1 VLWKKADFARE
12 FAVER
17 TWKAGGRS
25 VDVPAPTLGVDSREM
40 HSVIVSSRALLLV
53 SSVSFALVARAQ
65 QPVAVPAARAPDAA
79 LLAAA
84 AGQVRGPTLATAR
97 ADLPGGEAVLL
108 VASQAPAR
116 DSTVSFLLF
125 VLAGNGA
132 GGYAVV
138 GHDEV
143 RSGKLFGAPVVRV
156 ETNAHPVA
164 PGGITATVGW
174 KAADG
179 SSEEQQVIYRQG
191 AGRLT
196 RLLAAK
202 PSLTYD
208 PASGRE
214 GVRVELEVLPTSTAG
229 FRDLRSRTSICSP
242 QGECGAPVEV
252 QSWIF
257 DGVRYALRPYAIPFV
272 EKVQAS
278 SELASSGAMEDHS
291 GGAAVD
297 GRPETAWCEGAPGP
311 GWFQKLDLTFAPAQ
325 RLKAVAILPGGPKG
339 EPFGDATR
347 PKRVRIL
354 LPDKRKVE
362 ADLADEPRL
371 QRIAIPEGERVFGVT
386 VVIVD
391 VSKGK
396 REDACIAELE
406 LEVEP

>member
-1 VLWKKADFARE
+1 
-12 FAVER
+12 
-17 TWKAGGRS
+17 
-25 VDVPAPTLGVDSREM
+25 M

-53 SSVSFALVARAQ
+53 SSLSFALVARAQ
-65 QPVAVPAARAPDAA
+65 QPAAVPAVPAAKAPEAA
-79 LLAAA
+79 LLAAV
-84 AGQVRGPTLATAR
+84 AGKVHGSTLATAR
-97 ADLPGGEAVLL
+97 ADLSGGEAVLL
-108 VASQAPAR
+108 VASQAPR
-116 DSTVSFLLF
+116 DPAVSFLLF

-132 GGYAVV
+132 GGYTVI

-143 RSGKLFGAPVVRV
+143 RTGKLFGSPVVRV
-156 ETNAHPVA
+156 AAGAHPVSS
-164 PGGITATVGW
+164 GEITATVGW

-179 SSEEQQVIYRQG
+179 SSEEQLFLYRQG
-191 AGRLT
+191 AGRLS

-202 PSLTYD
+202 PSLAYD
-208 PASGRE
+208 PSSGRE
-214 GVRVELEVLPTSTAG
+214 GVRTELEVLPTSTAG
-229 FRDLRSRTSICSP
+229 FRDLRTRTSLCAP
-242 QGECGAPVEV
+242 KGECGAPVEV

-272 EKVQAS
+272 EKIEAS

-371 QRIAIPEGERVFGVT
+371 QRIAIPEGERVFGMT

-391 VSKGK
+391 VFKGK